1 MTDIYKF
8 QMSLKAA
15 EIPYVIGHESGET
28 QIIYADPD
36 MSIAIAHFDAD
47 GARK

>member
-1 MTDIYKF
+1 MTDIHKL
-8 QMSLKAA
+8 QMYLKEKDIA
-15 EIPYVIGHESGET
+15 YVIGHEGGET